1 MYGPTLELPPRA
13 ARGCPSADRRSIL
26 PHGTELIPDPS
37 SLRGTAS
44 AAGAQA
50 IRAWCTV
57 SLVHDD
63 EDEHENED
71 EED

>member
-1 MYGPTLELPPRA
+1 MYAPALELSPRA

-26 PHGTELIPDPS
+26 SHGTELIPDPG

-44 AAGAQA
+44 AAVAQA

-57 SLVHDD
+57 SSVHDD
-63 EDEHENED
+63 EDEHEDED